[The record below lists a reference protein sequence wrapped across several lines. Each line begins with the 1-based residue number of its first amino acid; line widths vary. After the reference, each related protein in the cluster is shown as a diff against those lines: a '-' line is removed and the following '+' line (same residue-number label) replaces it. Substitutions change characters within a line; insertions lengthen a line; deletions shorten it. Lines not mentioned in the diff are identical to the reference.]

1 MVLLTLQDVHIVDN
15 DVEEKCGDRRFISH
29 LQLFDGLSFLAD
41 DQANLVG
48 GDEDLLDGAVAVHV
62 AVEAGTVAALLHDLV
77 QQPLGLP
84 VGRRQVAFVSTD
96 AAQTSFISSMSIRD

>member
-1 MVLLTLQDVHIVDN
+1 MKKWNLRKKK
-15 DVEEKCGDRRFISH
+15 KCGDFDSKCGHISD

-41 DQANLVG
+41 DQAHFVG

-77 QQPLGLP
+77 QQSLGLP
-84 VGRRQVAFVSTD
+84 VGGRRQVTFLSTELHK
-96 AAQTSFISSMSIRD
+96 QVLFFYVKRD